1 MKFLFLI
8 SALALSF
15 QTHAEIFVCKNTSN
29 KITYQ
34 DEPCVD
40 QTIRTLKNVPD
51 APIEDQ
57 IEARERTRKSIELSQ
72 SRALMAENER
82 EQQAKANREYQA
94 IALERRRLD
103 LLEQQSVALEQTVAP
118 QWFFGGRPGF
128 GVNRS
133 GAYRYDT
140 YRGNTYK
147 PNYNRPG
154 FTKPIINK
162 PISNKPIGNKPHSN
176 QSGRG
181 QYRSND
187 R

>member
-1 MKFLFLI
+1 MKLLLMI
-8 SALALSF
+8 SALVLSF
-15 QTHAEIFVCKNTSN
+15 QAHAEIFVCKNAHN

-34 DEPCVD
+34 DEPCVE
-40 QTIRTLKNVPD
+40 QTLRTLKNVPD

-57 IEARERTRKSIELSQ
+57 LEAHERTRKSTELSQ
-72 SRALMAENER
+72 QRALIAETER
-82 EQQAKANREYQA
+82 QQQEKANREYQA

-103 LLEQQSVALEQTVAP
+103 LLEQQSAALEQTVAP
-118 QWFFGGRPGF
+118 QWFIGGRPGF

-133 GAYRYDT
+133 GAYRYNT

-162 PISNKPIGNKPHSN
+162 PNTNKPGTNKPRHN
-176 QSGRG
+176 
-181 QYRSND
+181 ND
-187 R
+187 RTYDR

>member
-1 MKFLFLI
+1 MKLLLI
-8 SALALSF
+8 ISVLALSF
-15 QTHAEIFVCKNTSN
+15 QAHAEIFVCKNAHN

-34 DEPCVD
+34 DEPCAD
-40 QTIRTLKNVPD
+40 QTLRTLKNVPD

-57 IEARERTRKSIELSQ
+57 LEAHERIRKSTELSQ
-72 SRALMAENER
+72 QRALMAETER
-82 EQQAKANREYQA
+82 QQQEKANREYQA

-118 QWFFGGRPGF
+118 QWFIGGRPGF

-140 YRGNTYK
+140 YRGNRYK

-162 PISNKPIGNKPHSN
+162 PNTNKPGPNKPRQN
-176 QSGRG
+176 N
-181 QYRSND
+181 YRSND